1 MFRRQEAIGVSGPC
15 IPCIDCKKPVVTV
28 ATDGHHKFYQ
38 CGKCYAKSKAGAMN
52 FTLVYEI

>member
-1 MFRRQEAIGVSGPC
+1 MFRRQEAIGVSG
-15 IPCIDCKKPVVTV
+15 PCIDCKKPVVTV